1 LEFRPRFHLAI
12 PVDDLESARQ
22 FYGDM
27 LSCPE
32 GRSSEEWVDFDFYGH
47 QLVVHLDRHNQSVEA
62 RNLVDGHQV
71 PVRHFGLLLDW
82 AEWERLGEKLKQRQ
96 YKFLIE
102 PTVRFKGRAGEQG
115 TFFVQDPS
123 GNALEFK
130 SFKNEKQI
138 FAKG

>member
-1 LEFRPRFHLAI
+1 MESRPRFHLAI
-12 PVDDLESARQ
+12 PVHDLESARQ

-47 QLVVHLDRHNQSVEA
+47 QLVAHLDRHNQPVAA
-62 RNLVDGHQV
+62 RNLVDGYQV
-71 PVRHFGLLLDW
+71 PIRHFGLLLEW
-82 AEWERLGEKLKQRQ
+82 REWERLAEKLKHSQ
-96 YKFLIE
+96 YELMIE
-102 PTVRFKGRAGEQG
+102 PTIRFKGRAGEQG

-130 SFKNEKQI
+130 SFKNETQI